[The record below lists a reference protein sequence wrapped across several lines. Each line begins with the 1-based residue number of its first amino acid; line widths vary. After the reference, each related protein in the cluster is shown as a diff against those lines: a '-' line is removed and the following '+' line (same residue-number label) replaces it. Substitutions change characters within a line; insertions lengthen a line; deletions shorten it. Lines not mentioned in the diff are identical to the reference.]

1 MDEACCSIIIW
12 LRGDRV
18 EDRSL
23 VTVPVPGAQWR
34 PRRGCMG
41 AKVEQV
47 SYSGNINL
55 ALGQNE
61 LVNCSLI
68 SLLEKNSVVVLS
80 VNVNRRCYWVREF
93 SFKNI
98 KF

>member
-1 MDEACCSIIIW
+1 MASET
-12 LRGDRV
+12 GV
-18 EDRSL
+18 H
-23 VTVPVPGAQWR
+23 G
-34 PRRGCMG
+34 G

-68 SLLEKNSVVVLS
+68 SLLEKNSVVVFK
-80 VNVNRRCYWVREF
+80 CKRE
-93 SFKNI
+93 
-98 KF
+98 